1 MLFRTVRNGLV
12 VALVALTSA
21 CATHITKPSAAPQP
35 AAQRLATYQKV
46 QIKDVAL
53 SPAFAESGANKKAR
67 NKIDQILTERLAM
80 ALPGAAKI
88 SAAETF
94 PATKGRT
101 LQIEPVIKEIKF
113 ISGAVRFWV
122 GAMAGSSAVLMQV
135 TYRDAETGQVLAQ
148 PEFYRQAN
156 AFSGPLGIADNRM
169 LDEIA
174 QDVVNYSVS
183 NR

>member
-1 MLFRTVRNGLV
+1 MLHRTLRNGLI

-35 AAQRLATYQKV
+35 AAQRLAGFHQV
-46 QIKDVAL
+46 QIKEVAL

-67 NKIDQILTERLAM
+67 NKIDQILSERLAM
-80 ALPGAAKI
+80 ALPGAEKV
-88 SAAETF
+88 SAADVF
-94 PATKGRT
+94 PAAKGHT

-135 TYRDAETGQVLAQ
+135 TYRDAQTGQVLAQ

-156 AFSGPLGIADNRM
+156 AFAGPFGVADNRM
-169 LDEIA
+169 LEEIA
-174 QDVVNYSVS
+174 QDVVNYSAA